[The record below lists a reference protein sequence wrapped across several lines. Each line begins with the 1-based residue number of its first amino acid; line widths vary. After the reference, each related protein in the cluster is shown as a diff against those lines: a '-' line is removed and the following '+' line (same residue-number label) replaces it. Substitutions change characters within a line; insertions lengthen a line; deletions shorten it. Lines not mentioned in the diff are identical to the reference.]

1 VEVADVLP
9 VQQGTHVLSEV
20 VTSHILP
27 CVTGGGG
34 CAGSDP
40 WDREVREAGRQ
51 GGEDGMTVQIPVAH
65 EHQKESSN
73 SLLFSNPSR
82 GTSKQTADIDAHI
95 EVPSTPST
103 MERIMSQPSSSP
115 DCLRLFPPV
124 ASCEPQ
130 AHKQRIDGDGGLVF
144 PFGHSLRNI
153 SRGVLILLLFFNV
166 AQALAVLYNL
176 LESIVPNLPSR
187 R

>member
-1 VEVADVLP
+1 MSFRYNRVRTYCRKWSLLISCPVAC
-9 VQQGTHVLSEV
+9 
-20 VTSHILP
+20 VTS
-27 CVTGGGG
+27 GGG

-40 WDREVREAGRQ
+40 WVREVREAGRQ
-51 GGEDGMTVQIPVAH
+51 GGEDGMTMQIPVAH

-130 AHKQRIDGDGGLVF
+130 GPQAKNRWRWRSSF
-144 PFGHSLRNI
+144 PI
-153 SRGVLILLLFFNV
+153 W
-166 AQALAVLYNL
+166 AVVEEYLTR
-176 LESIVPNLPSR
+176 SPNLSSFLQCRAGLSR
-187 R
+187 PI